1 MSRTYDNWE
10 RLVAAVLRREE
21 LWLLCHDHSR
31 SPSISSNASDL
42 SSSWSSPPGGNLS
55 SRHPDVDHSD
65 ATHNWAV
72 WEKQFKPGVHVTLA
86 ALSDGTRFVKRV
98 RFRYDCSKID
108 SGCYVYIL
116 VQTLPVCYANEE
128 VGQSMDSV
136 IKTWMIFLCFYS
148 QVGFEEEEA
157 VLWWFKNRERVYRR
171 YNAWGG
177 NARIRR
183 PSVVSFSWSP
193 LIDPQEDES
202 IVVPE
207 VESTSQNSDPCE
219 HQPGKIVG
227 SEGEQNFRQAEE
239 QSTRA
244 FDLSET
250 EKILLQELKQLVQDA
265 LNRHEFGSSSSSF
278 SEQEQ
283 KPVATKEVKETM
295 EEGEN
300 SPVFLDETCGATDEI
315 PRESKLPV
323 NGETPE
329 EVYVWGVK
337 LMEDEKTDTVLLKF
351 LRSQYYMVKDAF
363 TNIKNTIKWRKEF
376 RIDDLVEEDLGSEL
390 ERVVFMHGHSKEGHP
405 VCYSVYGEFQ
415 DKELYQKTFSD
426 EEKRQKFLRWRIQF
440 LEKSIRELDFSPG
453 GISTIFQVTD
463 FKNSQGITKPEI
475 RQVLDHV
482 VQLLQDNY
490 PEFVAKQVFINA
502 PWWYMAYYKIISP
515 LLTQR
520 TKSKFAFAGPSL
532 STVTLFKYISADQI
546 PPQYGGLNKDGDFGA
561 ADTVTEIMVKPSSMQ
576 IEEFPV
582 TQACVV
588 SWEVRVVGWEVGY
601 VAEFIPS
608 SEDGERV
615 TIEKTRRIGSTQE
628 EQVTICSRFIAGEPG
643 KVVVTIHH

>member
-1 MSRTYDNWE
+1 MSRNYDNWE
-10 RLVAAVLRREE
+10 RLVASVLRREE

-31 SPSISSNASDL
+31 SPSISSIASEP
-42 SSSWSSPPGGNLS
+42 SSSWSSPPGESLS
-55 SRHPDVDHSD
+55 SGHPDVDHSD
-65 ATHNWAV
+65 GTHNWAV
-72 WEKQFKPGVHVTLA
+72 WEKQFKPGVYVTLA
-86 ALSDGTRFVKRV
+86 ALPDGTRFIKRV
-98 RFRYDCSKID
+98 RF
-108 SGCYVYIL
+108 
-116 VQTLPVCYANEE
+116 
-128 VGQSMDSV
+128 
-136 IKTWMIFLCFYS
+136 S

-157 VLWWFKNRERVYRR
+157 VIWWFKNRERVYRR

-183 PSVVSFSWSP
+183 PLVVTFSWSP

-202 IVVPE
+202 IFVPE
-207 VESTSQNSDPCE
+207 VESISENLDPCE
-219 HQPGKIVG
+219 HQSGKIVG
-227 SEGEQNFRQAEE
+227 SEGEQNFCQTEE

-265 LNRHEFGSSSSSF
+265 LNRDEFGSSSLSF

-283 KPVATKEVKETM
+283 KPVSTKEVKETM

-300 SPVFLDETCGATDEI
+300 SLDFLDETYIATDEM
-315 PRESKLPV
+315 PQERKLPV
-323 NGETPE
+323 NDKTPE
-329 EVYVWGVK
+329 EVFIWGVK

-363 TNIKNTIKWRKEF
+363 TMIKNTIKWRKEF

-390 ERVVFMHGHSKEGHP
+390 QRVVFMHGHSKEGHP
-405 VCYSVYGEFQ
+405 VCYNVYGELQ
-415 DKELYQKTFSD
+415 DKGLYQKTFSD
-426 EEKRQKFLRWRIQF
+426 EEKRQKFLR
-440 LEKSIRELDFSPG
+440 ELDFRPG
-453 GISTIFQVTD
+453 GISTTFQVTD
-463 FKNSQGITKPEI
+463 LKNSQGISKPEI
-475 RQVLDHV
+475 RQVVD
-482 VQLLQDNY
+482 Q
-490 PEFVAKQVFINA
+490 FFINA

-532 STVTLFKYISADQI
+532 STATLFKLI

-561 ADTVTEIMVKPSSMQ
+561 ADTVTEIMVKPSAMQ

-588 SWEVRVVGWEVGY
+588 SWEVRVMGWEVGY

-608 SEDGERV
+608 SEDGDTV

-628 EQVTICSRFIAGEPG
+628 EQVTISNSFIAGEPG
-643 KVVVTIHH
+643 KVVVTIHQ